1 MFIQTIGNIINVN
14 HIVYVDTETTASG
27 MSYIIYYLTNGDT
40 IKDAYPT
47 KELRNEAFDT
57 VRSKLLSI
65 K

>member
-1 MFIQTIGNIINVN
+1 MFIQTIGNIVNVN
-14 HIVYVDTETTASG
+14 HIVCVDTETTRNG
-27 MSYIIYYLTNGDT
+27 MSYIIYYLTNGETIEDT
-40 IKDAYPT
+40 YPT